1 MLNDPWID
9 PRSVDWTDSLSPLRN
24 PGWSRNNDRYIF
36 ESLQS
41 PMAVAIRN
49 GAGLEPRI
57 WVCPDKI
64 NQPIGANA
72 TIDFEVPSEP
82 NTWLLGVNASG
93 TGANF
98 LIQITDPITGAV
110 VFSQPA
116 YKSNFDSTGN
126 GTANRGK
133 WSWLSDARLFAPPSY
148 PVVRI
153 INTDA
158 VSAQTCVV
166 NLYCAVELD
175 LYT

>member
-24 PGWSRNNDRYIF
+24 PGFSRNNNRYVF

-41 PMAVAIRN
+41 PMAVAVRN
-49 GAGLEPRI
+49 GVGLEPRV
-57 WVCPDKI
+57 WVCPDRI

-82 NTWLLGVNASG
+82 NTWLLAVNASG

-98 LIQITDPITGAV
+98 LIQITDAATGAV

-116 YKSNFDSTGN
+116 YASNMRG
-126 GTANRGK
+126 GPANRGL
-133 WSWLSDARLFAPPSY
+133 WNWLSDARLFAPPSY

-153 INTDA
+153 INTDLA
-158 VSAQTCVV
+158 SEQECTV
-166 NLYCAVELD
+166 NLLCAVELD
-175 LYT
+175 LFT